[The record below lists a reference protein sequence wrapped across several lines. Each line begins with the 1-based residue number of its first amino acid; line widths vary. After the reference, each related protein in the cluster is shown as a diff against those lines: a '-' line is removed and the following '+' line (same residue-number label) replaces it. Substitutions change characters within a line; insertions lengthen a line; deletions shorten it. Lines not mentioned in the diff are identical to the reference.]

1 MPDTGWALVH
11 DDGAPS
17 SHVAALLVSRLLDE
31 PADAEVASLLA
42 EWARLV
48 GRLPPRAAFAA
59 TADNVVRID
68 DSLRLACDL
77 RDGVEP
83 LDAEATHARLCW
95 HLARSL
101 VVAGAAGDTGITVQD
116 LAVRLAGRCG
126 WAVTDASVARALA
139 HEAALRAAVDGVDEV
154 TEHARLL
161 DESSWTMPLALAH
174 GALDLAA
181 TSRALAAAWAA
192 LARAE
197 RDRDTAEAAAIE
209 LQASRALV
217 ASLGEEL
224 ERDEWIRARLR
235 AAKAT
240 RPVKAAIELRKRLRR

>member
-1 MPDTGWALVH
+1 MPDASWALVH
-11 DDGAPS
+11 DDGEPS
-17 SHVAALLVSRLLDE
+17 SHVAGLLVSRLLGD
-31 PADAEVASLLA
+31 PADASVQPLLH

-48 GRLPPRAAFAA
+48 DDLAPRAAFGA

-68 DSLRLACDL
+68 DSLRSACDL
-77 RDGVEP
+77 RDGVDA
-83 LDAEATHARLCW
+83 LDDDATRARLCW
-95 HLARSL
+95 YLARSL
-101 VVAGAAGDTGITVQD
+101 VVAGAAGNPGLTVHD

-126 WAVTDASVARALA
+126 WAVTDAAVARALA
-139 HEAALRAAVDGVDEV
+139 HEARLRAAVDGADESA
-154 TEHARLL
+154 EHARLL
-161 DESSWTMPLALAH
+161 DESAWTMPLALAH
-174 GALDLAA
+174 GALDPAA
-181 TSRALAAAWAA
+181 TGRALAAAWAA

-209 LQASRALV
+209 LQASRALA

-224 ERDEWIRARLR
+224 KRDEWIRARLR